1 MNFLILLR
9 PCSNFD
15 KKMDI
20 FQVAAVALCGVIA
33 TSLIRQYKP
42 EVAIYIIIATV
53 LIIFAFVLY
62 KLTSIFD
69 FLSYIYNNLSYGK
82 AFFPILLKIL
92 AVAYVADFVAQICK
106 DAGEEAIGGK
116 VELAGKVII
125 FYIAVPVMISV
136 LETLTKLLK
145 G

>member
-1 MNFLILLR
+1 
-9 PCSNFD
+9 
-15 KKMDI
+15 MDI
-20 FQVAAVALCGVIA
+20 FQIAAIALCGVIT

-42 EVAIYIIIATV
+42 EISIYIIIATV
-53 LIIFAFVLY
+53 LIIFGFILY

-69 FLSYIYNNLSYGK
+69 FLSSIYENLSYGK
-82 AFFPILLKIL
+82 AFFPILLKVI
-92 AVAYVADFVAQICK
+92 AIAYIADFVAQICK
-106 DAGEEAIGGK
+106 DSGEEAIGGK

-125 FYIAVPVMISV
+125 FYVSVPIMMSV